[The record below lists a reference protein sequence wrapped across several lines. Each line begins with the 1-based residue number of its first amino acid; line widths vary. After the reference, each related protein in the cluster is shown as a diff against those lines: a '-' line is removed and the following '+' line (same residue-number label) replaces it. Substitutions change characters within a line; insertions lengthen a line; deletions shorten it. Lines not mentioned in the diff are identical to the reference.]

1 MKRFVVLLA
10 CVSQFSVLVAH
21 NGDKSS
27 AATPAQPVV
36 TETPTADA
44 ALAPV
49 AAQAPEAFA
58 DQPLVAPTAPV
69 AETATRPVGTESLV
83 AATAPVDVKAAKR
96 MARKQTRL
104 NRLVEKIDRMMTN
117 NTTSILIGILIAL
130 AVVLAFAIDSTFG
143 LVILLAGVIAALFIL
158 LR

>member
-1 MKRFVVLLA
+1 MKRLVVLFA
-10 CVSQFSVLVAH
+10 CISQFSVLVAH

-27 AATPAQPVV
+27 SSTPAQPVV

-49 AAQAPEAFA
+49 AAQAPVAFA
-58 DQPLVAPTAPV
+58 DQPSLAPAAPAVAAT
-69 AETATRPVGTESLV
+69 TRPVGTESLV